1 MNEIDGKDV
10 ELSECI
16 VTIIYAIGD
25 RDEVKAKRKYLAH
38 DSITLD
44 DCLEIVGYKGDD
56 TVTVI
61 SEMALSGEIYC
72 YGNYGAYWY
81 ECGQTKGYA

>member
-1 MNEIDGKDV
+1 MYEIDGKGI
-10 ELSECI
+10 EFSECI
-16 VTIIYAIGD
+16 VTIIYAYGD
-25 RDEVKAKRKYLAH
+25 GDEVKAKRKYLSR
-38 DSITLD
+38 DSITLN
-44 DCLEIVGYKGDD
+44 DCLEIVGYKGEG

-72 YGNYGAYWY
+72 YGNYGEFWY